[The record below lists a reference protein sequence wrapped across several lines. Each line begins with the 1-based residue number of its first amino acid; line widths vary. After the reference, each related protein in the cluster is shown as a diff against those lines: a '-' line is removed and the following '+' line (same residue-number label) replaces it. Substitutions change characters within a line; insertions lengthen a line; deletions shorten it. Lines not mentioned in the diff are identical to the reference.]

1 MVDKL
6 HYYFTVTKNA
16 EKGGAWLAEFVAKDR
31 EGKPQKTGCSA
42 WTTNA
47 KAKKWCAEQ
56 IGRSRLTWE
65 VTSQTAEGKPLGM
78 RNHTEVRL

>member
-1 MVDKL
+1 MAEKL
-6 HYYFTVTKNA
+6 HYYFTVTKNK

-31 EGKPQKTGCSA
+31 LGATQKSNCSA
-42 WTTNA
+42 WTTIA

-65 VTSQTAEGKPLGM
+65 VQEETPEKKPLQV
-78 RNHTEVRL
+78 RNHTEVRA